1 MIGIAPRIVQVT
13 LRPSTLSL
21 GTPRHEVMQTLTA
34 HTLVDDVSALVS
46 LPEVV
51 QRLNETINDA
61 NATAADIARIISQ
74 DPALA
79 TRLLKIANSP
89 LYGSSRQI
97 DSILR
102 AVTLLGTKQIR
113 DLAYS
118 AIASKMFAGMPSE
131 IISVEDFWH
140 HSLYCGLLARTLA
153 QLTGGVTSPDTL
165 LTAGLL
171 HDLGQ
176 LILFHRTPQH
186 AHQAILLTIQG
197 EANKDMVSAEREV
210 LGFDHTEIGAELAQ
224 QWHLPP
230 VLRECIAFHHAPE
243 KAKQFPREV
252 AIVYIANVIA
262 SLPYGDIPDAT
273 DLARINPAALQR
285 AGVSMAQLGEAV
297 RLTQSQIAETQ
308 KTLFG

>member
-1 MIGIAPRIVQVT
+1 VGFQA
-13 LRPSTLSL
+13 S
-21 GTPRHEVMQTLTA
+21 EVMQPLTA

-61 NATAADIARIISQ
+61 NASAADIARIISQ

-153 QLTGGVTSPDTL
+153 QLTGVTSPDTL

-176 LILFHRTPQH
+176 LILFHRTPNMR
-186 AHQAILLTIQG
+186 TRP
-197 EANKDMVSAEREV
+197 S
-210 LGFDHTEIGAELAQ
+210 
-224 QWHLPP
+224 
-230 VLRECIAFHHAPE
+230 C
-243 KAKQFPREV
+243 
-252 AIVYIANVIA
+252 
-262 SLPYGDIPDAT
+262 
-273 DLARINPAALQR
+273 
-285 AGVSMAQLGEAV
+285 
-297 RLTQSQIAETQ
+297 
-308 KTLFG
+308 

>member
-1 MIGIAPRIVQVT
+1 
-13 LRPSTLSL
+13 
-21 GTPRHEVMQTLTA
+21 MQPLTA

-61 NATAADIARIISQ
+61 NASAADIARIISQ

-153 QLTGGVTSPDTL
+153 QLTGVTSPDTL

-197 EANKDMVSAEREV
+197 EADKDMVSAEREV

-230 VLRECIAFHHAPE
+230 VLRECIAYHHAPA
-243 KAKQFPREV
+243 KAQQFPVEV

-262 SLPYGDIPDAT
+262 SLPYSDIPDAA
-273 DLARINPAALQR
+273 DLARIDPAALQR
-285 AGVSMAQLGEAV
+285 AGLTLEQLGEAV
-297 RLTQSQIAETQ
+297 RLSQSQIAATQ
-308 KTLFG
+308 QTLFG

>member
-1 MIGIAPRIVQVT
+1 
-13 LRPSTLSL
+13 
-21 GTPRHEVMQTLTA
+21 MQPLTA
-34 HTLVDDVSALVS
+34 HNLVDDVSALVS

-51 QRLNETINDA
+51 ERLNATINDPESG
-61 NATAADIARIISQ
+61 ATDIARIISQ
-74 DPALA
+74 DPGLA

-118 AIASKMFAGMPSE
+118 AIASKMFSGMPSE

-197 EANKDMVSAEREV
+197 EANKDMVAAEHEV
-210 LGFDHTEIGAELAQ
+210 LGFDHTEVGAELAQ

-243 KAKQFPREV
+243 KAKQFPLEV

-262 SLPYGDIPDAT
+262 SLPYSDTPDNN
-273 DLARINPAALQR
+273 DLARINPAALKLT
-285 AGVSMAQLGEAV
+285 GLTIAQLSEAA
-297 RLTQSQIAETQ
+297 RTAQAQIAETQ
-308 KTLFG
+308 RTLFG